1 MILASFD
8 FGWFLTAP
16 GLLITGGILLLI
28 IALIIFIVTGN
39 KKGKTSKD
47 VKDVQDKSVQE
58 SIIENTPAVDT
69 NVTPA
74 DVMPT
79 SSTPVSPVVNQ
90 TPAVTQE
97 VNSVATSEPVTVVAQ
112 PMESSVQNQPTMNTM
127 NESQVSSDFGVP
139 NINSNINNNPVSGAE
154 SMSPIP
160 NSVVAPSQPVTNE
173 AVVAQNE
180 IQTITETVVPTV
192 TQKTEETV
200 KPEIP
205 NVIQDNTASTS
216 IPTITETNPV
226 VEETPKVNER
236 LIYGGASP
244 VVPNIEVAHVE
255 HRPIYGGANPLDNT
269 QSIPVAHQA
278 STPMNNSVNSTEAS
292 IPTIEPA
299 SVAPVQNI
307 STPQV
312 EPSAQAQ
319 EPPKVD
325 IPQVTPVA
333 PATNNPTVETKQEPK
348 IDSLF

>member
-139 NINSNINNNPVSGAE
+139 NINSNINNNPVSMPE
-154 SMSPIP
+154 PMNSIP
-160 NSVVAPSQPVTNE
+160 SSVVAPSQPVTNE
-173 AVVAQNE
+173 SVIGQSE
-180 IQTITETVVPTV
+180 IPTIIETATPRV
-192 TQKTEETV
+192 EETV
-200 KPEIP
+200 KQDMP
-205 NVIQDNTASTS
+205 NVMHENTTSAS
-216 IPTITETNPV
+216 IPTITSSTTVP
-226 VEETPKVNER
+226 EEAPKVNER

-278 STPMNNSVNSTEAS
+278 SSTPMNNSINSTEPS

-299 SVAPVQNI
+299 SISSVQNV
-307 STPQV
+307 SVPKV
-312 EPSAQAQ
+312 EPSTQAQ

-333 PATNNPTVETKQEPK
+333 PATNNSTVETKQEPK
-348 IDSLF
+348 IESLF

>member
-112 PMESSVQNQPTMNTM
+112 PMEPSVSNQPAMSSM
-127 NESQVSSDFGVP
+127 NEPQVNSSIEVP
-139 NINSNINNNPVSGAE
+139 NINSNINNNPVSG
-154 SMSPIP
+154 
-160 NSVVAPSQPVTNE
+160 SVVAPSQPVTNE
-173 AVVAQNE
+173 SVIGQSE
-180 IQTITETVVPTV
+180 IPTIIETATPRV
-192 TQKTEETV
+192 EETV
-200 KPEIP
+200 KQDMP
-205 NVIQDNTASTS
+205 NVMHENTTSAS
-216 IPTITETNPV
+216 IPTITSSTTVP
-226 VEETPKVNER
+226 EEAPKVNER

-278 STPMNNSVNSTEAS
+278 SSTPMNNSINSTEPS

-299 SVAPVQNI
+299 SISSVQNV
-307 STPQV
+307 SAPKV
-312 EPSAQAQ
+312 EPSTQVQ

-333 PATNNPTVETKQEPK
+333 PATNNSTVETKQEPK
-348 IDSLF
+348 IESLF